1 MIIFIIV
8 GMPAA
13 GKNIAC
19 EYAASNEYPYFS
31 TGDIVRAEVKRRDVQ
46 PDAENTAKISTEM
59 RGDDGL
65 GVTRIAVNE
74 AIKKN
79 APVVFLEGLRS
90 WPEIEYIKSKANC
103 AVIAIL
109 APILIRLRRVELRGR
124 ADDSALHFNER
135 DRREI
140 NYGVATCIALADEY
154 IVNSGSVKDAYLQLD
169 KIIKSALS

>member
-1 MIIFIIV
+1 MIFFIIV

-31 TGDIVRAEVKRRDVQ
+31 TGDIVRAEVKRRGIK
-46 PDAENTAKISTEM
+46 PDAENTARISTEM

-65 GVTRIAVNE
+65 GVTRLVISE
-74 AIKKN
+74 AIKRN

-90 WPEIEYIKSKANC
+90 WPEIELIKRKVNC
-103 AVIAIL
+103 VVIAIV
-109 APILIRLRRVELRGR
+109 APRSLRLSRVEQRGR
-124 ADDSALHFNER
+124 ADDSARHFGER
-135 DRREI
+135 DWREI

-154 IVNSGSVKDAYLQLD
+154 IVNSGTVKDAYLQLD